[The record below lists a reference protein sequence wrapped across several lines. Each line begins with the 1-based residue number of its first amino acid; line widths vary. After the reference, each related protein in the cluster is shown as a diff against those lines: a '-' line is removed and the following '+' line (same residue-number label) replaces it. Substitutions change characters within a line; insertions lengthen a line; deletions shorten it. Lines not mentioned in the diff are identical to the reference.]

1 VLGPLGHV
9 ASYLAYAARRGPRER
24 ADADAAA
31 ELAWTAG
38 VGGVEVQWL
47 GAAGFALRAEGTTLL
62 VDPYLTRL
70 RFGDLVRRRVVPA
83 DEAEIARWVDAADA
97 VLVGHT
103 HFDHA
108 LDVPAI
114 VRRFGC
120 PAYGSSSLAHLMQ
133 LHGLAAQTVVVEPY
147 RTYEVGPFAIQFVP
161 SVHSKL
167 ALGLAVPSGG
177 ELTCEHLDGLTPGAY
192 RCGQVWGIHIAA
204 PGVTFYHQGSA
215 DLVDDA
221 VRHRGVDV
229 FLCGIAGRR
238 FTPRYLE
245 RILSR
250 LEPRIVVPTHWD
262 DFFRPLDAPVAMS
275 PNVNL
280 AGFADEVA
288 RVSRDF
294 ELRTIGLGGSVRAG
308 AAV

>member
-1 VLGPLGHV
+1 VLGPVGHV
-9 ASYLAYAARRGPRER
+9 ASLMAFAARRGRRE
-24 ADADAAA
+24 ADDAQAAA

-38 VGGVEVQWL
+38 VGGVEVRWL

-62 VDPYLTRL
+62 IDPYLTRL
-70 RFGDLVRRRVVPA
+70 PLGALLRRRVVPA
-83 DEAEIARWVDAADA
+83 DDAAIARWVDAADA

-114 VRRFGC
+114 ARRFGC
-120 PAYGSSSLAHLMQ
+120 PAYGSTSLAHLMR
-133 LHGLAAQTVVVEPY
+133 LHGLADRAVVVEPY

-177 ELTCEHLDGLTPGAY
+177 ELTCDHLDELTAGAY
-192 RCGQVWGIHIAA
+192 RCGQVWGIHIAG

-245 RILSR
+245 RVLSR

-262 DFFRPLDAPVAMS
+262 DFFRPLDAPVGMS
-275 PNVNL
+275 LNVNL
-280 AGFADEVA
+280 AGFADEVR

-294 ELRTIGLGGSVRAG
+294 ELRTIGLGGAVRAG